1 MPKKIIRKKNK
12 PTSYQAAKNLVSV
25 HEVVTAQI
33 MIDRLF
39 DVGRREIPPKR
50 SLSALMKQDPDF
62 EQLPKT
68 TTRGPATFKRI
79 A

>member
-1 MPKKIIRKKNK
+1 
-12 PTSYQAAKNLVSV
+12 
-25 HEVVTAQI
+25 

>member
-25 HEVVTAQI
+25 EEIVTAQI

>member
-1 MPKKIIRKKNK
+1 
-12 PTSYQAAKNLVSV
+12 
-25 HEVVTAQI
+25 VTAQI

-39 DVGRREIPPKR
+39 DQGRREIPPKR

-62 EQLPKT
+62 MQLPKV
-68 TTRGPATFKRI
+68 TTRGPATFLRI

>member
-1 MPKKIIRKKNK
+1 MPKKIIRKTPK
-12 PTSYQAAKNLVSV
+12 PTSYPAAKPLVSLDAI
-25 HEVVTAQI
+25 VTAQT

-39 DVGRREIPPKR
+39 DQGRREIPPKR

-62 EQLPKT
+62 EQLPKA
-68 TTRGPATFKRI
+68 TTRGPATFRRI